1 MRNHVRDF
9 NDDVAPHVTLLHLHI
24 EIACDQQLE
33 PVSCKKASTLCPD
46 TLAFLFAARHAIS
59 IVLGHSRN
67 TVTNKTCVFF
77 SARMIVAQS
86 VHHYDTAARRP
97 DAGGVAAQAARTR
110 AERST
115 GALMEQ
121 PVHMSM
127 STTASAACWES
138 MDSWAD
144 DARARA
150 RRLSARWWERRRI
163 SGRWGSERKKWSMS
177 TAVGRA
183 RQALGHEPSSEPTT
197 HKTWQGTCHCEA
209 QPAHATQRSNK
220 CLQQHPCRR
229 KTERAHQAPPGTPT
243 SHDKCGPGFRPKKR
257 AGKWDKHEI
266 HPLEGSGNAAGDG
279 SRGAQRSRRR
289 MAVGAR
295 RAMAVGKT
303 VGAPRP
309 RHCWRRTAFSAD
321 RRPRQVWKA
330 LWV

>member
-77 SARMIVAQS
+77 FSARMIVAQS

-127 STTASAACWES
+127 SKTASAACWES

-150 RRLSARWWERRRI
+150 PAQRALVGKAPHIGQMGLRA
-163 SGRWGSERKKWSMS
+163 KKM
-177 TAVGRA
+177 VH
-183 RQALGHEPSSEPTT
+183 LN
-197 HKTWQGTCHCEA
+197 CC
-209 QPAHATQRSNK
+209 RS
-220 CLQQHPCRR
+220 R
-229 KTERAHQAPPGTPT
+229 PPGT
-243 SHDKCGPGFRPKKR
+243 
-257 AGKWDKHEI
+257 
-266 HPLEGSGNAAGDG
+266 
-279 SRGAQRSRRR
+279 
-289 MAVGAR
+289 
-295 RAMAVGKT
+295 
-303 VGAPRP
+303 
-309 RHCWRRTAFSAD
+309 RT
-321 RRPRQVWKA
+321 
-330 LWV
+330 